1 MAKEPDKTVWVRCKE
16 CGNDFRNHRVLFE
29 HKNTFEDGDGGWSH
43 DICHQLIECMGCE
56 CIRYRRYS
64 MSQERTNEYHEH
76 VPHNISVF
84 PDDGGDTLTRSAL
97 DFGNDDDFVPLVPEN
112 VVKMYRETVTALNS
126 GARTLAGGGL
136 RATVEAI
143 CLAQGI
149 TTGNLQKKIDALDKQ
164 NLLTKAQADLLHEE
178 RYIGNAALHELATPS
193 KSDIEDGLQIV
204 EVLINTIY
212 VLPAK
217 AKRLREVREASA
229 KKNGAKSTS
238 AKKPSTKKN

>member
-1 MAKEPDKTVWVRCKE
+1 MSQAPNKTISVKCKE
-16 CGNDFRNHRVLFE
+16 CGNGYRNHRILFE
-29 HKNTFEDGDGGWSH
+29 EIKSIVDAFDDWHNEH
-43 DICHQLIECMGCE
+43 HQLVECMGCE

-64 MSQERTNEYHEH
+64 LSNESLDEYNEPIAYN
-76 VPHNISVF
+76 VSVF
-84 PDDGGDTLTRSAL
+84 PSDGSDTSSRETL
-97 DFGNDDDFVPLVPEN
+97 DFGVDDSLEPLVPEN
-112 VVKMYRETVTALNS
+112 VVKMYRETINALNS

-143 CLAQGI
+143 CIALGI
-149 TTGNLQKKIDALDKQ
+149 TADNLQKKIDELDRQ

-204 EVLINTIY
+204 EGLINTIY

-217 AKRLREVREASA
+217 AKRLREKREANE
-229 KKNGAKSTS
+229 KKKQVKKTK
-238 AKKPSTKKN
+238 AKKPGTNKK